1 VTTAHPDPVPAGG
14 TAPAATGRAAA
25 LAAGLVLAAAIAA
38 VALGRERAPE
48 DSRLASPDN
57 PGAHGAAALWE
68 WLEATGRRPLRG
80 PPHIARD
87 VPVVP
92 APPAPLDA
100 DEVDALLAHAR
111 AGGLVIWAAG
121 PPGSQPELAQRLR
134 VARARGEREPEAAVP
149 LAPHHL
155 VDGLSLSVSGASV
168 ESEAPGALPVAGG
181 PGFTSVLSIPVG
193 RGEVLVL
200 AGADL
205 LENRRLERGDNLLF
219 WARVSDRGRP
229 AFDEQHW
236 IALPPPRA
244 ASSLGLLL
252 FGAQAVLA
260 ALALGWARGR
270 RMGAVRPPPPAAAS
284 RTAADYLASLG
295 SLYRRARAERELGAA
310 AWGAH
315 RLRLQ
320 RRAGIAARLPDGAA
334 AERLAALSPEAA
346 GLFREA
352 ARIARQGAA
361 SPVELLALVR
371 STARAEELMLRR
383 AGARRPGAGQGP
395 A

>member
-1 VTTAHPDPVPAGG
+1 V
-14 TAPAATGRAAA
+14 AAA
-25 LAAGLVLAAAIAA
+25 LAAGVVLAAAIAA
-38 VALGRERAPE
+38 VALGRDRAPE
-48 DSRLASPDN
+48 DSRFASADN
-57 PGAHGAAALWE
+57 AGPHGAAALWE
-68 WLEATGRRPLRG
+68 WLEDTGHRPLRG
-80 PPHIARD
+80 PPYSPRA
-87 VPVVP
+87 VPIVP
-92 APPAPLDA
+92 APPAALA
-100 DEVDALLAHAR
+100 AGEVEALLAHAR

-121 PPGSQPELAQRLR
+121 APGSQPQLARLLR
-134 VARARGEREPEAAVP
+134 VTRTHGEREPEAAAP
-149 LAPHHL
+149 LAPHPL
-155 VDGLSLSVSGASV
+155 VDGLALSVSGASV

-205 LENRRLERGDNLLF
+205 LENRRIERGDNLLF

-229 AFDEQHW
+229 AFDEEHW

-244 ASSLGLLL
+244 TSSLGLLL

-270 RMGAVRPPPPAAAS
+270 RLGAVRPPAPPAAS

-295 SLYRRARAERELGAA
+295 SLYRRARAERELGSA
-310 AWGAH
+310 AWAAH

-320 RRAGIAARLPDGAA
+320 RRAGIAARLPDAGAA
-334 AERLAALSPEAA
+334 ARLQALSPEAA
-346 GLFREA
+346 GAFREA
-352 ARIARQGAA
+352 AGIARRGAA
-361 SPVELLALVR
+361 SPGELLDLVR
-371 STARAEELMLRR
+371 ASARAEELLRR
-383 AGARRPGAGQGP
+383 AGERRRGAGRGP